1 MQPMPSVRI
10 TKGDILSKRYRYFFV
25 SRHQK
30 YYLCGSGLIVI
41 DNENLARQLR
51 MLKFTVWV
59 SMPMTDKPGAVHRR
73 LNLNAGL

>member
-10 TKGDILSKRYRYFFV
+10 TKGDNWRKRYRYFFV

-30 YYLCGSGLIVI
+30 YYLCEGGLIVT

-51 MLKFTVWV
+51 MLNFTVWV

-73 LNLNAGL
+73 RSLNAGL